1 LVIFVDPSL
10 VMRTLSS
17 FNHSGP
23 DEVPIAILLRLTA
36 LKASMGIDPIERRP
50 NPGGHPG
57 WVIPHGTTTSYH
69 RALIQGWVELF
80 AKPIILASTEVMG
93 FAALKPSYELRVI
106 RCTVTVIAPRALRN
120 PQPVQ
125 GGLAGFANVWL
136 RLLFLF
142 GKGAVRGGRTPRH
155 PPGLD
160 RNK

>member
-1 LVIFVDPSL
+1 MPMRLTRCCRNHDSRALWPSGVLSTCSGSVLPSSATSSFRLPVSIPAQIVICLVIFVDPSL

-23 DEVPIAILLRLTA
+23 DEVPIAILLRPTA

-93 FAALKPSYELRVI
+93 FAAL
-106 RCTVTVIAPRALRN
+106 
-120 PQPVQ
+120 
-125 GGLAGFANVWL
+125 
-136 RLLFLF
+136 
-142 GKGAVRGGRTPRH
+142 
-155 PPGLD
+155 
-160 RNK
+160 